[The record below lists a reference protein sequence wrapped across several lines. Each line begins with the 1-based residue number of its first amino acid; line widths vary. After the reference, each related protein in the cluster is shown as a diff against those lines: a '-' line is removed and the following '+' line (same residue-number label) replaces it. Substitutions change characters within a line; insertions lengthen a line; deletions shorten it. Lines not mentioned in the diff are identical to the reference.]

1 MKYLKDSFMKFKKDA
16 LSKAFYDSLKYL
28 IFSVVFVFLL
38 QFVPVI
44 KEWLSIEFTLSLWLL
59 IIMALLLT
67 IFSFVLSINIFN
79 KKLNAIQLEN
89 QVDELT
95 GLKNHKALEI
105 DLAQLENE
113 RNEKDEPISLILID
127 VDDFKKFNE
136 ENSYEIADKI
146 LSKLGKLLNKDSRIT
161 DETYRY
167 FMRGDEFL
175 IIAKETSISNA
186 QLASERKRKLI
197 QDSTL
202 IVDNSSYRLTVC
214 CGVTEFNK
222 SEKSEEVIERLNK
235 ALQNAKKKPNKNNT
249 EIVV

>member
-1 MKYLKDSFMKFKKDA
+1 MKYLKDSFNKFKKDA

-28 IFSVVFVFLL
+28 IISVVFVFFL
-38 QFVPVI
+38 QFVPII
-44 KEWLSIEFTLSLWLL
+44 KEWLSIEFSLSIWLVLLLSLLL
-59 IIMALLLT
+59 IAL
-67 IFSFVLSINIFN
+67 SFVLSINIFN

-89 QVDELT
+89 QIDELT
-95 GLKNHKALEI
+95 GLKNYKALEI
-105 DLAQLENE
+105 DLQQLENE
-113 RNEKDEPISLILID
+113 RKEKDEPISLILID
-127 VDDFKKFNE
+127 VDDFKKFND

-146 LSKLGKLLNKDSRIT
+146 LSKLGQLLNKDSRIT

-175 IIAKETSISNA
+175 IIAKETSVSNA

-202 IVDNSSYRLTVC
+202 IVGHNSYRLTVC

-222 SEKSEEVIERLNK
+222 SERGKEVLERLSQ
-235 ALQNAKKKPNKNNT
+235 AIQNAKKRPNKNNT
-249 EIVV
+249 QTVV

>member
-1 MKYLKDSFMKFKKDA
+1 MKYLKDSFKKFKKDA

-44 KEWLSIEFTLSLWLL
+44 KEWLSIEFTLSLLLL

-89 QVDELT
+89 QIDELT
-95 GLKNHKALEI
+95 GLKSHKALEN

-113 RNEKDEPISLILID
+113 RNGKDEPISLILID

-136 ENSYEIADKI
+136 ENSFEIADKI

-202 IVDNSSYRLTVC
+202 IVDNGSYRLTVC

-222 SEKSEEVIERLNK
+222 SEKSEEAIERLNK